1 MIVFRTDA
9 SISLGYGHVM
19 RCLALADA
27 FNILG
32 EKSIFIFSKNGDAL
46 CQEVSN
52 SGHKYIILENV
63 FSSYSRDEEVADAK
77 MTLSSLPSD
86 SKLLIVDHY
95 HLHIGWEEIVNQSGL
110 PLLVIDDLLR
120 NHNSNF
126 LLNQSLITNKNPYFG
141 KIPSDCT
148 CFFGPNFSLLSPPFK
163 TLRSK
168 VVFRKKLK
176 RVLIFFGGSD
186 QDNETEKALTGILSV
201 DKPLHIDVDVVIGRS
216 NPHQSRLARICNTSN
231 ITLHIQTTHMANLM
245 LSADLAVGAGGSA
258 SWERCCLGLPALVS
272 IQADNQAPIAT
283 KLHQLGALYN
293 LGMTKNITAKDY
305 SLAFQS
311 IDDDTITK
319 MSRAAYLI
327 TDGNGANRVA
337 SSILSMIEHIK

>member
-1 MIVFRTDA
+1 
-9 SISLGYGHVM
+9 
-19 RCLALADA
+19 
-27 FNILG
+27 
-32 EKSIFIFSKNGDAL
+32 
-46 CQEVSN
+46 
-52 SGHKYIILENV
+52 
-63 FSSYSRDEEVADAK
+63 
-77 MTLSSLPSD
+77 
-86 SKLLIVDHY
+86 
-95 HLHIGWEEIVNQSGL
+95 
-110 PLLVIDDLLR
+110 
-120 NHNSNF
+120 
-126 LLNQSLITNKNPYFG
+126 
-141 KIPSDCT
+141 
-148 CFFGPNFSLLSPPFK
+148 
-163 TLRSK
+163 
-168 VVFRKKLK
+168 
-176 RVLIFFGGSD
+176 
-186 QDNETEKALTGILSV
+186 
-201 DKPLHIDVDVVIGRS
+201 
-216 NPHQSRLARICNTSN
+216 
-231 ITLHIQTTHMANLM
+231 MANLM